1 MTDETCPVSGPSFRI
16 CPVCEAERL
25 VFSGWRS
32 ARCPGCGYEPDGTF
46 LQTLHE
52 IVALPECRGDA
63 PSENTEPE
71 FPDED
76 PWR

>member
-1 MTDETCPVSGPSFRI
+1 MMGKTYPVFGRNFRI

-32 ARCPGCGYEPDGTF
+32 ARCPECSYEPDGTF

-63 PSENTEPE
+63 PSGSANLEN
-71 FPDED
+71 
-76 PWR
+76 RS